1 MSERF
6 IEANLGVH
14 TADGER
20 VELALADGRLVVRFV
35 DWQDEPRELLLPGT
49 LAFRW
54 QDDDGGGAPR
64 DDTTYEV
71 AGSAWLEAQLDRS
84 GLWGND
90 RYRHYKLCFNAAG
103 TLDVICQAVLPE

>member
-14 TADGER
+14 TADAER
-20 VELALADGRLVVRFV
+20 VELTLARGCLVVHFV
-35 DWQDEPRELLLPGT
+35 DWQDEPRELRLLGT

-71 AGSAWLEAQLDRS
+71 AGSAWLDAQLDRS
-84 GLWGND
+84 GLSGD
-90 RYRHYKLCFNAAG
+90 DGYRHYKLCFNASG
-103 TLDVICQAVLPE
+103 TLDVICQVVVA